1 MGPARQVGV
10 VAALLV
16 ALVASGPA
24 PAAVAQDGG
33 SGELAAARAEAAR
46 LEREVARLDTE
57 VEVLAEANAAAQA
70 RLDQVIQAAY
80 RQRAALE
87 RSELALAATRETF
100 AGDVRDLYARGPLA
114 PLALLLGARDTHELA
129 LAGGVAGR
137 VLERDRQALAVTG
150 LAAGTVRTRL
160 AELEATQAEAVA
172 LRRRLADQATAIGE
186 RLERRRAVLATA
198 RAEVRALVQAERARR
213 EAVRR
218 ALVAAA
224 ALRARGFGLG
234 DFADAP
240 APSPTAAAA
249 VRAALDQLGKPY
261 RWGATGPE
269 AFDCSG
275 LVRWAYEQAG
285 LALPRTSREQWW
297 AGRPVDAGGLRPGD
311 LVFWATDPTNPAT
324 IHHVGIYVGQALM
337 VHAPYTGAQVR
348 VDPLR
353 PGGYAGA
360 TRPAG
365 GGVGAAPTS
374 RAR

>member
-1 MGPARQVGV
+1 M
-10 VAALLV
+10 AALVV
-16 ALVASGPA
+16 ALVATGPA
-24 PAAVAQDGG
+24 PAAVAQATPGPDGG
-33 SGELAAARAEAAR
+33 SGVRAIAAARAEAAR

-57 VEVLAEANAAAQA
+57 VEVLAEANATAQA
-70 RLDQVIQAAY
+70 RLDGVIQAAH
-80 RQRAALE
+80 RQQAALE

-137 VLERDRQALAVTG
+137 VLERDRQAVALTG
-150 LAAGTVRTRL
+150 LAAGTVRTRV
-160 AELEATQAEAVA
+160 AELEATQAEAVT
-172 LRRRLADQATAIGE
+172 LRRRLAGQAAAIGE
-186 RLERRRAVLATA
+186 RLDRRRAVLATA
-198 RAEVRALVQAERARR
+198 RAEVHALVHAEWARR

-234 DFADAP
+234 AFADAP

-249 VRAALDQLGKPY
+249 VRAALDQVGKPY

-275 LVRWAYEQAG
+275 LVRWAYAQAG
-285 LALPRTSREQWW
+285 LALPRTSRAQWW
-297 AGRPVDAGGLRPGD
+297 AGRPVGVGGLRPGD
-311 LVFWATDPTNPAT
+311 LVFWASDPTDPAT

-337 VHAPYTGAQVR
+337 VHAPHTGALVR

-353 PGGYAGA
+353 PDGYAGA

-365 GGVGAAPTS
+365 GTEAGRGAA
-374 RAR
+374 